1 MNDLIYWI
9 WLSLKC
15 GYDTPTFTKL
25 YSHFGSVEDIYNS
38 TQEQL
43 EQVGGLTPKLIDMLL
58 NKETES
64 AYSILNKCKR
74 MNFGILPFNDELY
87 PSRLRTIK
95 NPPVVLYYAGRL
107 PEIDNE
113 VCIATVGTRT
123 PTPYGCRCAYEI
135 SYDLAASGAVIV
147 SGMAFGI
154 DSICHRAALDAGGKT
169 VAVFG
174 CGLDIVYPKENQD
187 LYKSLIA
194 QGTVISEY
202 APGTK
207 PTSYSFPQRN
217 RIISGMSLGTMLV
230 ESKLKSGAMITAR
243 KTIEQGRDLF
253 AVPGRV
259 GEYNSMGPNSLIQD
273 GAKPVSEAKDIL
285 KEYQFLYPEKIHT
298 KVINKKTFNIPDF
311 NAKKKTASQNAP
323 SIIQREKREYD
334 ETENTENINEIKKTN
349 KNLTVQKSYDH
360 LPEEQKN
367 ICNILCLRGQMTSEE
382 AALKTGLNI
391 SDTMSALTI
400 LEIQGIIR
408 ALPGGMYEII

>member
-15 GYDTPTFTKL
+15 GYDTPMFTKL
-25 YSHFGSVEDIYNS
+25 YSHFGSVEDIFNS

-43 EQVGGLTPKLIDMLL
+43 EQIDGFTKKQMESLL
-58 NKETES
+58 NKDTES
-64 AYSILNKCKR
+64 AYSVLNKCKR

-194 QGTVISEY
+194 QGTIISEY

-217 RIISGMSLGTMLV
+217 RIISGMSLGTMLI

-243 KTIEQGRDLF
+243 KTLEQGRDLF

-259 GEYNSMGPNSLIQD
+259 GEYNSMGPNSLIQG
-273 GAKPVSEAKDIL
+273 GAKSVSEAKDIL
-285 KEYQFLYPEKIHT
+285 IEYQFLYPEKIHT
-298 KVINKKTFNIPDF
+298 RTSNKKANYSPDF
-311 NAKKKTASQNAP
+311 DFNQNSRSAIP
-323 SIIQREKREYD
+323 PVIIEREKREYD
-334 ETENTENINEIKKTN
+334 ETENAAEIKNT
-349 KNLTVQKSYDH
+349 TQKSATQRNFDH
-360 LPEEQKN
+360 LPEDQKN
-367 ICNILCLRGQMTSEE
+367 ICSIISLRGQMTSEE
-382 AALKTGLNI
+382 VASKTELNI

>member
-15 GYDTPTFTKL
+15 GYDTPIFTKL
-25 YSHFGSVEDIYNS
+25 YSHFGSVEDTFNAN
-38 TQEQL
+38 QDQL
-43 EQVGGLTPKLIDMLL
+43 EQIDGLTKKHIESLL

-64 AYSILNKCKR
+64 AYSVLNKCKR
-74 MNFGILPFNDELY
+74 MNFGILPFNDDLY

-187 LYKSLIA
+187 LYKNLIA
-194 QGTVISEY
+194 QGTILSEY

-207 PTSYSFPQRN
+207 PTLYSFPQRN
-217 RIISGMSLGTMLV
+217 RIISGMSLGTLLV

-273 GAKPVSEAKDIL
+273 GAKSVSDAKDIL
-285 KEYQFLYPEKIHT
+285 REYQFLYPEKIHT
-298 KVINKKTFNIPDF
+298 GSTNKKIKHSSDLDF
-311 NAKKKTASQNAP
+311 KQKSRSAP
-323 SIIQREKREYD
+323 PSSIIQREKREYD
-334 ETENTENINEIKKTN
+334 ETENIQKT
-349 KNLTVQKSYDH
+349 KNTPQNSATQRSFDH

-367 ICNILCLRGQMTSEE
+367 ICDILCLRGQMTSEE
-382 AALKTGLNI
+382 VALKTGLNI

>member
-25 YSHFGSVEDIYNS
+25 YSRFESVEDIFNA

-43 EQVGGLTPKLIDMLL
+43 EQIDGLTKKQIELLL

-64 AYSILNKCKR
+64 AYSVLNKCKR

-95 NPPVVLYYAGRL
+95 NPPVILYYAGRL

-135 SYDLAASGAVIV
+135 SYDLAVCGAVIV

-169 VAVFG
+169 IAVFG
-174 CGLDIVYPKENQD
+174 CGLDIVYPKENKD
-187 LYKSLIA
+187 LYKNLLA
-194 QGTVISEY
+194 QGTIISEY
-202 APGTK
+202 VPGTK

-217 RIISGMSLGTMLV
+217 RIISGMSLGTLLV
-230 ESKLKSGAMITAR
+230 ESKLKSGAMITAS
-243 KTIEQGRDLF
+243 KTLEQGRDLF
-253 AVPGRV
+253 AIPGRV
-259 GEYNSMGPNSLIQD
+259 GEYNSMGPNSLIQN
-273 GAKPVSEAKDIL
+273 GAKSVSEAKDIL
-285 KEYQFLYPEKIHT
+285 KEYQFLYPEKIHVG
-298 KVINKKTFNIPDF
+298 KSNKKINFSSKFDSKQKIRSAATI
-311 NAKKKTASQNAP
+311 
-323 SIIQREKREYD
+323 SIIQKDKREYD
-334 ETENTENINEIKKTN
+334 EAEPPPIISTPQIPQMQ
-349 KNLTVQKSYDH
+349 KNFDH
-360 LPEEQKN
+360 LPEEQKS
-367 ICNILCLRGQMTSEE
+367 ICNTLCLRGQMTAEE
-382 AALKTGLNI
+382 VALKTGLNI

-408 ALPGGMYEII
+408 ALPGGMYEIQ

>member
-25 YSHFGSVEDIYNS
+25 YAHFESVEDIFNS

-43 EQVGGLTPKLIDMLL
+43 EQIDGLTKKQIDLLL
-58 NKETES
+58 NKETEN
-64 AYSILNKCKR
+64 AYSVLNKCKR

-135 SYDLAASGAVIV
+135 SYDLAVCGAVIV

-169 VAVFG
+169 IAVFG
-174 CGLDIVYPKENQD
+174 CGLDIIYPKENND
-187 LYKSLIA
+187 LYKNLLA

-217 RIISGMSLGTMLV
+217 RIISGMSLGTLLV
-230 ESKLKSGAMITAR
+230 ESKLKSGAMITAS
-243 KTIEQGRDLF
+243 KTLEQGRDLF
-253 AVPGRV
+253 AIPGRV
-259 GEYNSMGPNSLIQD
+259 GEYNSMGPNSLIQN
-273 GAKPVSEAKDIL
+273 GAKSVSEAKDIL
-285 KEYQFLYPEKIHT
+285 KEYQFLYPEKVHVS
-298 KVINKKTFNIPDF
+298 KSNKKINFSSEFDSKQKIRS
-311 NAKKKTASQNAP
+311 AAP
-323 SIIQREKREYD
+323 ISIIQKDKREYD
-334 ETENTENINEIKKTN
+334 EAENALTRVHTEQISPIQ
-349 KNLTVQKSYDH
+349 KNFDH
-360 LPEEQKN
+360 LPEEQKS
-367 ICNILCLRGQMTSEE
+367 ICNTLCLRGQMTSEE
-382 AALKTGLNI
+382 VALKTGLNI

-408 ALPGGMYEII
+408 ALPGGLYEIQ